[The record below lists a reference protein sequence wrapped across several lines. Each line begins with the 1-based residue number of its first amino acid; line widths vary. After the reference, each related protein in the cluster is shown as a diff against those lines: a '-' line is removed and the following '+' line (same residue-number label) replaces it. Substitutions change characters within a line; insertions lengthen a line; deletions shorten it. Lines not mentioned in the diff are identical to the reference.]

1 MKADIV
7 SRDEREKNLRAILN
21 FGHTVGHALEH
32 AGNYRLLKHGEAILL
47 GMVAETFAALHLG
60 LITPLGAGRIEDA
73 VLSIP
78 LPSLHGLKSS
88 SSALLATMRVD
99 KKVYD
104 GKIRLVLPTS
114 IGKVTLPMPVDED
127 IILDSLSYL
136 RGFLTSRKLM

>member
-1 MKADIV
+1 
-7 SRDEREKNLRAILN
+7 
-21 FGHTVGHALEH
+21 
-32 AGNYRLLKHGEAILL
+32 
-47 GMVAETFAALHLG
+47 MVAETFAALHLG